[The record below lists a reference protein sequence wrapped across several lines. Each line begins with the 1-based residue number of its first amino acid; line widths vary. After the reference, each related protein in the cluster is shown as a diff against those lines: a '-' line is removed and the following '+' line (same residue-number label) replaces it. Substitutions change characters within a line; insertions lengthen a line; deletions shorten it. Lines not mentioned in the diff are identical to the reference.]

1 MDEGKKF
8 NLNYLNGGLVD
19 FMKQREFYFDNA
31 KFILIVF
38 VVFGH
43 LLRTFIHENEIIYS
57 LYKVIYTFHMPAFI
71 LVSGFFAKGF
81 RKKGYVIKIA
91 KKLILPYLVFQT
103 IYSFFYY
110 FLYQEPELTINPL
123 DPHWSLWFLISLFFW
138 NVMLYGF
145 ARFQWKYSLTVT
157 LFIALLI
164 GFADSISNYLSLSR
178 TFVFFPLFLLG
189 YYLKKEHFYQLLH
202 VKFKITAC
210 MVFLIIFSGFYLFPN
225 LDYEWLLGSKP
236 YAEMGVDSITAM
248 FIRLGVYGLC
258 LIMMASF
265 FALVPNKRYFFTN
278 FGRNSLYVYLL
289 HGFFIRLFRVSEV
302 KDYFSDIESFL
313 LLACISL
320 LLTLILS
327 SKTITSFA
335 QPLIE
340 LKVSKTRELLLK
352 LWWIMR
358 FYKNKRLNHH

>member
-1 MDEGKKF
+1 
-8 NLNYLNGGLVD
+8 
-19 FMKQREFYFDNA
+19 MKQREYYFDNA

-43 LLRTFIHENEIIYS
+43 LLRSFIEENEVIYS

-81 RKKGYVIKIA
+81 GKKGYVLKIA

-103 IYSFFYY
+103 IYSLFYY
-110 FLYQEPELTINPL
+110 FLYQKPELSINPL

-138 NVMLYGF
+138 NIMLYVF
-145 ARFQWKYSLTVT
+145 ARFQWKYSLTIT
-157 LFIALLI
+157 LMIALVI
-164 GFADSISNYLSLSR
+164 GFADSISNFLSLSR

-189 YYLKKEHFYQLLH
+189 YYLKREHFYKLLH
-202 VKFKITAC
+202 GKFKISAC
-210 MVFLIIFSGFYLFPN
+210 TVFLIVFAGFYLFPD
-225 LDYEWLLGSKP
+225 LEYEWLLGSKP

-248 FIRLGVYGLC
+248 FIRLAVYILSI
-258 LIMMASF
+258 IMMASF
-265 FALVPNKRYFFTN
+265 FALVPTKRYFFTN
-278 FGRNSLYVYLL
+278 LGRNSLYVYLL
-289 HGFFIRLFRVSEV
+289 HGFFIRLFRVSDV
-302 KDYFSDIESFL
+302 KDYFSDVESFL
-313 LLACISL
+313 LLAGISL

-340 LKVSKTRELLLK
+340 LKVSKTKEMLLK
-352 LWWIMR
+352 CWWIMQ
-358 FYKNKRLNHH
+358 FYKNKLLNHH

>member
-1 MDEGKKF
+1 
-8 NLNYLNGGLVD
+8 
-19 FMKQREFYFDNA
+19 MKQREFYFDNA

-43 LLRTFIHENEIIYS
+43 LLRTFIEENEIIYS

-103 IYSFFYY
+103 IYSLFYY

-145 ARFQWKYSLTVT
+145 TRFHWMYSLSITII
-157 LFIALLI
+157 IALLI
-164 GFADSISNYLSLSR
+164 GFADSVSNYLSLSR

-189 YYLKKEHFYQLLH
+189 YYLKKEHFYLLLQG
-202 VKFKITAC
+202 KLKLTAC
-210 MVFLIIFSGFYLFPN
+210 IVFFIVFTGFYLFPE
-225 LDYEWLLGSKP
+225 LEYEWLLGSKP
-236 YAEMGVDSITAM
+236 YSELGVDSITAM
-248 FIRLGVYGLC
+248 FIRLCVYL
-258 LIMMASF
+258 LSMIMVASF
-265 FALVPNKRYFFTN
+265 FALVPTKRYFFTN
-278 FGRNSLYVYLL
+278 LGRNSLYVYLL
-289 HGFFIRLFRVSEV
+289 HGFFIRLFRVSDV
-302 KDYFSDIESFL
+302 KDYFTDGESFL
-313 LLACISL
+313 LLAGISII
-320 LLTLILS
+320 LTFLLS

-340 LKVSKTRELLLK
+340 LKTSKTKELLK
-352 LWWIMR
+352 EFWWIIK
-358 FYKNKRLNHH
+358 FYRNKILNHH